1 MHRAI
6 FVLWNAEFYMV
17 LFSFITPQ
25 FESGA
30 QSEVTMLR
38 PDSPSSCLTACW
50 HSRDVP
56 LLGKGFSLTVFH
68 TSRYPCRW
76 AQGKLIMRL
85 KQNRLA
91 LHSKRPRVRFV
102 YLRGCVLRLHAAC
115 MCDWKATPNTRYR
128 RKPALPRY
136 ARHFISQLWVSLP
149 QLHQHRKEWAKSAII
164 IGHYSNKGVSLFK
177 LVHENCTVS
186 KSHEP
191 EKC

>member
-68 TSRYPCRW
+68 TSRYPCRG

-85 KQNRLA
+85 KQNRLCIA
-91 LHSKRPRVRFV
+91 NGPGFVLYICTGVFYDSTQRACVTERPRP
-102 YLRGCVLRLHAAC
+102 
-115 MCDWKATPNTRYR
+115 TPGTGG
-128 RKPALPRY
+128 
-136 ARHFISQLWVSLP
+136 SQLCQDMPGTSSP
-149 QLHQHRKEWAKSAII
+149 SSEFPSPNSTSTEKNGQSRQL
-164 IGHYSNKGVSLFK
+164 
-177 LVHENCTVS
+177 
-186 KSHEP
+186 
-191 EKC
+191 